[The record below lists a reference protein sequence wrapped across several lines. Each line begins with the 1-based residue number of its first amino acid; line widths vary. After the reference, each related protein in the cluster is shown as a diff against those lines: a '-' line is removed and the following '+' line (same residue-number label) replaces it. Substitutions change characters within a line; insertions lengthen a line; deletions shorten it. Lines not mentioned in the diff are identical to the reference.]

1 MFISMELIR
10 NEVGASVLTESGSLH
25 LCWIVCVGRNYAAH
39 AKEMAASQAA
49 TNASGAAE
57 HPTIFA
63 KSPAS
68 VILHD
73 DEIAIPPCC
82 VDEATGGPQVDY
94 EGELAVVIGTPAR
107 DVAVDEALDHVLGYC
122 CANDVSARWW
132 QKHGGGGQFVRGKSF
147 DTFCPLGP
155 QVIPASRVSDPAA
168 LSLTTRLN
176 GEVVQKTSTA
186 DMVYTVADI
195 IHRLSQ
201 GATLPAGTVI
211 LTGTPSGVGAARNPP
226 RFLQPGDTVEVEV
239 DRIGTLRN
247 RVTLAS

>member
-1 MFISMELIR
+1 MELVR
-10 NEVGASVLTESGSLH
+10 DEVGASVLTESGSLP
-25 LCWIVCVGRNYAAH
+25 LRWIVCVGRNYAAH
-39 AKEMAASQAA
+39 AQEMAAAPAA
-49 TNASGAAE
+49 TKASGTAE

-68 VILHD
+68 VILHE
-73 DEIAIPPCC
+73 DEIAIPQCC
-82 VDEATGGPQVDY
+82 IDVSTGGPQVDY
-94 EGELAVVIGTPAR
+94 EGELAVIIGTPAR
-107 DVAVDEALDHVLGYC
+107 DVRPDEALDYVLGYC

-155 QVIPASRVSDPAA
+155 QVIPASRVGDPAA
-168 LSLTTRLN
+168 LTLITRLN
-176 GEVVQKTSTA
+176 GEVVQETSTA
-186 DMVYTVADI
+186 DMVYTVADVI
-195 IHRLSQ
+195 NRLSQ

-226 RFLQPGDTVEVEV
+226 RYLQPGDTVEVDI

-247 RVTLAS
+247 RVARSS

>member
-1 MFISMELIR
+1 MELVR
-10 NEVGASVLTESGSLH
+10 DDVGASVLTPAGSLP
-25 LCWIVCVGRNYAAH
+25 LRWIACIGRNYGEH
-39 AKEMAASQAA
+39 AREMASAAAA
-49 TNASGAAE
+49 TSASGSSE
-57 HPTIFA
+57 HPTVFA

-68 VILHD
+68 IILHD
-73 DEIAIPPCC
+73 DEIALPACC

-107 DVAVDEALDHVLGYC
+107 DVSVDEALGYVLGYC

-155 QVIPASRVSDPAA
+155 SLTPAQGIDPTN

-176 GEVVQKTSTA
+176 GEVVQHASTR
-186 DMVYTVADI
+186 DMIYAVPEVVS
-195 IHRLSQ
+195 RLSQ

-211 LTGTPSGVGAARNPP
+211 LTGTPSGVGAARTPP
-226 RFLQPGDTVEVEV
+226 RYLGPGDVVKVEIEGLGV
-239 DRIGTLRN
+239 LRN
-247 RVTLAS
+247 EVVGA